1 MVSTDGHR
9 LSKAE
14 ITVDGKG
21 ANATLLIPN
30 KGILELRRL
39 CEELHSEAK
48 DAELEIA
55 QNGPNAFFAAGDL
68 RFSVKLVDAQF
79 PPYGQVIPKNTEHRI
94 VAPRAAVDDALK
106 AVSVAASDRTGGVKV
121 TMAHNVLR
129 FQSES
134 PESGDGF
141 DEVAIEYSGPEVTI
155 GLNAKYLRDIL
166 GAMHVDDVALE
177 VGGELDPVLVKP
189 ATETNGDENYLAV
202 VMPMRI

>member
-1 MVSTDGHR
+1 
-9 LSKAE
+9 
-14 ITVDGKG
+14 
-21 ANATLLIPN
+21 
-30 KGILELRRL
+30 
-39 CEELHSEAK
+39 
-48 DAELEIA
+48 
-55 QNGPNAFFAAGDL
+55 
-68 RFSVKLVDAQF
+68 
-79 PPYGQVIPKNTEHRI
+79 
-94 VAPRAAVDDALK
+94 VDDALK

-155 GLNAKYLRDIL
+155 GFNAKYLRDIL